1 LFTRQSKCSFYKS
14 KIEYLGHIL
23 SAKGVAIDLRKIESI
38 RNWPTP
44 RTVLKLEGFI
54 RLVGYY
60 RKFIR
65 GF

>member
-1 LFTRQSKCSFYKS
+1 LFTRQSKCSFYKF
-14 KIEYLGHIL
+14 KIKYLWHIL
-23 SAKGVAIDLRKIESI
+23 SAKGVAIDPRKIESI

-44 RTVLKLEGFI
+44 KTVLKLEGFI
-54 RLVGYY
+54 GLIGYY